1 MKFYQLGFRYLQRK
15 KGKTILLVDCFDTC
29 KQYDFRYK
37 HDFKDYK

>member
-15 KGKTILLVDCFDTC
+15 KENHSSVDCFDTC